1 MIADLLLGC
10 CVVWRSS
17 PIVSWLIIDGKVGAM
32 QYDPNKWPA
41 CWILELIAQD
51 RLHEF
56 YTSGLWLRARAR
68 ALRNQHRE
76 CQRCKARGL
85 IVIEGDRREDGSVV
99 HLTVHHINRV
109 RERPDLALMEYTP
122 GGKRNLEVLCDSCHW
137 HEHHKAAVVKYPERW

>member
-1 MIADLLLGC
+1 
-10 CVVWRSS
+10 
-17 PIVSWLIIDGKVGAM
+17 M

-85 IVIEGDRREDGSVV
+85 IVTEGDRREDGSVV

-109 RERPDLALMEYTP
+109 RERPDLALMEYKP

>member
-1 MIADLLLGC
+1 
-10 CVVWRSS
+10 
-17 PIVSWLIIDGKVGAM
+17 M

-76 CQRCKARGL
+76 CQRCKAGGL

-99 HLTVHHINRV
+99 EYGWCPPSYTAMKPDGVYVYCTVEGDLPYEASVALGQRRQ
-109 RERPDLALMEYTP
+109 REVCHRLCH
-122 GGKRNLEVLCDSCHW
+122 KRKFCNSDCKQKE
-137 HEHHKAAVVKYPERW
+137 

>member
-1 MIADLLLGC
+1 
-10 CVVWRSS
+10 
-17 PIVSWLIIDGKVGAM
+17 M

-85 IVIEGDRREDGSVV
+85 IVTEGDSTPYQQGKGTARPCPVGIHTGGQKEFGS
-99 HLTVHHINRV
+99 
-109 RERPDLALMEYTP
+109 AL
-122 GGKRNLEVLCDSCHW
+122 R
-137 HEHHKAAVVKYPERW
+137 